1 MMFILLSSN
10 VGSWGEMLFAM
21 FLLFGGISLIA
32 ILYSYGISTKEAK
45 DKGGIKGIYPSVIK
59 FIAQSYPNTRIVI
72 DTTLYITMES
82 NDTIKGVTRKFS
94 LRLNPDT
101 CRLTV
106 SGTIIPDNSKWAWI
120 PKTNHSWLIGL
131 PSWEPEHYE
140 STIIDEIKKDM
151 VFNPEGVPVSSQSSS
166 KISLAQYLNNK
177 SCDIDFIL
185 DTNKNVVGK
194 LSNGERIELNI
205 EAQNFIKFNGI
216 GKLSDYIVEDTIYN
230 GIKVRSTIKPK
241 DNTSPIIRR

>member
-82 NDTIKGVTRKFS
+82 ND
-94 LRLNPDT
+94 
-101 CRLTV
+101 
-106 SGTIIPDNSKWAWI
+106 
-120 PKTNHSWLIGL
+120 
-131 PSWEPEHYE
+131 
-140 STIIDEIKKDM
+140 
-151 VFNPEGVPVSSQSSS
+151 
-166 KISLAQYLNNK
+166 
-177 SCDIDFIL
+177 
-185 DTNKNVVGK
+185 
-194 LSNGERIELNI
+194 
-205 EAQNFIKFNGI
+205 
-216 GKLSDYIVEDTIYN
+216 
-230 GIKVRSTIKPK
+230 
-241 DNTSPIIRR
+241 